1 LGGTIKSQLRWLANP
16 SEEDIQQRLAQI
28 RDYARE
34 NVPNFASTTTEYLF
48 RLVLGLV
55 VLIIAVYFFLID
67 GPKMIRTLMQLS
79 PLDDRYEERLLLQ
92 FDRTSRAVVLATIL
106 SALAQGILA
115 SFGYYFA
122 GLDSVVLLFLA
133 TTFMALIPFLGAL
146 AVWLPC
152 ALWLGFV
159 DQRWTAAIALAIYGA
174 AIVSTVDNV
183 IKVFILHGRSQLHPL
198 LALLSVLGGVQ
209 VFGPIGLLVGPMIVV
224 FLQTLL
230 EILNQELAHADAE
243 QDGTV
248 SES

>member
-1 LGGTIKSQLRWLANP
+1 
-16 SEEDIQQRLAQI
+16 
-28 RDYARE
+28 
-34 NVPNFASTTTEYLF
+34 
-48 RLVLGLV
+48 
-55 VLIIAVYFFLID
+55 LID
-67 GPKMIRTLMQLS
+67 GPTMTRTLMQLS
-79 PLDDRYEERLLLQ
+79 PLDDRYEERLLMQ

-115 SFGYYFA
+115 AAGYYVA

-133 TTFMALIPFLGAL
+133 TTFMALIPFVGAL

-159 DQRWTAAIALAIYGA
+159 DQRWTAAIVLALYGA
-174 AIVSTVDNV
+174 LIVSTIDNV
-183 IKVFILHGRSQLHPL
+183 IKVLILHGGSHLHPL

-224 FLQTLL
+224 FLQSLL

-243 QDGTV
+243 QKPSVDG
-248 SES
+248 S